1 MRRSPQ
7 LRWALTLRVVL
18 RCDGQRMS
26 SSHPIRVFL
35 CDDVQAF
42 RSLMRFVLEED
53 PNIKVVG
60 EAADGRSGVDGVAQE
75 KPDVVLLD
83 LSMPVLDGLEAI
95 PLMLDV
101 SPGTKIIGLSGFT
114 ADRMAETMIAQ
125 GAVAY
130 LEKGADL
137 EDIAA
142 LIREVGTAA

>member
-1 MRRSPQ
+1 
-7 LRWALTLRVVL
+7 
-18 RCDGQRMS
+18 MS
-26 SSHPIRVFL
+26 HYHPIRVFL
-35 CDDVQAF
+35 CDDVEAF
-42 RSLMRFVLEED
+42 RALMRYVLEED
-53 PNIKVVG
+53 PDIMVVG
-60 EAADGRSGVDGVAQE
+60 EAADGQAGVDGVARE

-114 ADRMAETMIAQ
+114 ADRMAETMIAE

-137 EDIAA
+137 EDIAQTVRDLGA
-142 LIREVGTAA
+142 PA

>member
-1 MRRSPQ
+1 
-7 LRWALTLRVVL
+7 
-18 RCDGQRMS
+18 MS
-26 SSHPIRVFL
+26 RDHPIRVFL

-42 RSLMRFVLEED
+42 RALMRFVLEENPD
-53 PNIKVVG
+53 ITVVG
-60 EAADGRSGVDGVAQE
+60 EAADGRAGVDGVARE

-101 SPGTKIIGLSGFT
+101 SPGTQIIGLSGFT

-130 LEKGADL
+130 FEKGADL
-137 EDIAA
+137 EDIAQT
-142 LIREVGTAA
+142 IRDLGTPG

>member
-1 MRRSPQ
+1 MRRDH
-7 LRWALTLRVVL
+7 T
-18 RCDGQRMS
+18 
-26 SSHPIRVFL
+26 IRVFL

-42 RSLMRFVLEED
+42 RALMRFVLEED
-53 PNIKVVG
+53 PDITVVG
-60 EAADGRSGVDGVAQE
+60 EAADGQAGVDGVARE

-101 SPGTKIIGLSGFT
+101 SPGTQIIGLSGFT

-130 LEKGADL
+130 FEKGADL
-137 EDIAA
+137 EDIAQTV
-142 LIREVGTAA
+142 RELGAPA

>member
-1 MRRSPQ
+1 MAP
-7 LRWALTLRVVL
+7 
-18 RCDGQRMS
+18 D
-26 SSHPIRVFL
+26 HPIRVFL
-35 CDDVQAF
+35 CDDVKAF
-42 RSLMRFVLEED
+42 RALMRFVLEED
-53 PNIKVVG
+53 PDIRVVG
-60 EAADGRSGVDGVAQE
+60 EAADGRAGVDGVARE

-130 LEKGADL
+130 FEKGADL
-137 EDIAA
+137 EDIARA
-142 LIREVGTAA
+142 VHDVGQSA